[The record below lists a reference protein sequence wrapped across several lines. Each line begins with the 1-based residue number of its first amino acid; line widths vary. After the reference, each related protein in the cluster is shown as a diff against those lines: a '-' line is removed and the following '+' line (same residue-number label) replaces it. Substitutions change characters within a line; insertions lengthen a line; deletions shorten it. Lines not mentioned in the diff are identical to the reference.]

1 MATLDGRPASA
12 DDLLALALTNVGH
25 FTSMRFSEDGSI
37 RGLTLHMERLTRDCK
52 IVWDADLDIARV
64 RSYIRQVLENQQT
77 PCVVRVTIFD
87 PTVDVGHPAEAHDPH
102 ILVSARKAD
111 TLPPQ
116 PMRVRSTVYQR
127 TFPEVKHTGLFGAIY
142 TRGLAQRINFDDVL
156 FIGRDG
162 LVSEGC
168 TWNAGFVDQEGT
180 VVWPQA
186 PALPGVTMELLQ
198 QNVEHRVATVTLD
211 QATGMAAAFAT
222 NALIGVCSLAAI
234 DDTEFPLKH
243 PVLRQLQ
250 EKYLQIPGEA
260 L

>member
-1 MATLDGRPASA
+1 M
-12 DDLLALALTNVGH
+12 
-25 FTSMRFSEDGSI
+25 
-37 RGLTLHMERLTRDCK
+37 
-52 IVWDADLDIARV
+52 
-64 RSYIRQVLENQQT
+64 
-77 PCVVRVTIFD
+77 
-87 PTVDVGHPAEAHDPH
+87 
-102 ILVSARKAD
+102 
-111 TLPPQ
+111 
-116 PMRVRSTVYQR
+116 YQR